1 MQQEADFM
9 SENERTTNEKL
20 VHAYNTMMERVKH
33 AIEEA
38 GEEASPK
45 IAELVSKAQ
54 KKAIELGELTGD
66 EAIKIGD
73 YLKRDLD
80 AAADYLASEETD
92 ELIEWLKFDIELIE
106 DRLLEMFLSV
116 ADKTKVELL
125 ALEER
130 AAHADEYHTG
140 EITGPGTLVCTAC
153 GEHIHFHQAGH
164 IPPCPKCHATVYKRS
179 QSE

>member
-1 MQQEADFM
+1 M
-9 SENERTTNEKL
+9 SDNERSTNEKL
-20 VHAYNTMMERVKH
+20 VHAYNIMMERVKH

-38 GEEASPK
+38 GEEARPK
-45 IAELVSKAQ
+45 VSELVARAQ
-54 KKAIELGELTGD
+54 KKAIELGELSGE

-80 AAADYLASEETD
+80 AAADYLAGPD
-92 ELIEWLKFDIELIE
+92 AQELVDWLKFDIELIE

-116 ADKTKVELL
+116 ADQTKVELL

-153 GEHIHFHQAGH
+153 NEQLHFHQTGH
-164 IPPCPKCHATVYKRS
+164 IPPCPKCHATAYKRS
-179 QSE
+179 QSA

>member
-1 MQQEADFM
+1 M

-20 VHAYNTMMERVKH
+20 VHAYNNMMDRVKH

-38 GEEASPK
+38 GEETGPK
-45 IAELVSKAQ
+45 VSELVGKAE
-54 KKAIELGELTGD
+54 KKAVELGELSGE
-66 EAIKIGD
+66 EAIKIGE

-80 AAADYLASEETD
+80 AAADYLASEETQ
-92 ELIEWLKFDIELIE
+92 ELIDWLKFDIELIE
-106 DRLLEMFLSV
+106 DRIFEAFLSV
-116 ADKTKVELL
+116 ADQTKVELM

-130 AAHADEYHTG
+130 AAHTDEYHTG

-153 GEHIHFHQAGH
+153 DEHIHFHQTGH

>member
-1 MQQEADFM
+1 MNDHQR
-9 SENERTTNEKL
+9 STNEKL
-20 VHAYNTMMERVKH
+20 VHAYNAMMERVKT

-38 GEEASPK
+38 GEGTSPK
-45 IAELVSKAQ
+45 VSELVARAQ
-54 KKAIELGELTGD
+54 KKAIELGEVSGD

-80 AAADYLASEETD
+80 AAADYLASEETE
-92 ELIEWLKFDIELIE
+92 ELINWLKFDIELIE

-116 ADKTKVELL
+116 ADQTKVELM

-130 AAHADEYHTG
+130 AAHADEYYTG
-140 EITGPGTLVCTAC
+140 EITGPGTLVCSAC
-153 GEHIHFHQAGH
+153 DEHIHFHKPGH

>member
-1 MQQEADFM
+1 M

-20 VHAYNTMMERVKH
+20 VHAYNVMMARVKT
-33 AIEEA
+33 AIEETEKGTIPA
-38 GEEASPK
+38 VS
-45 IAELVSKAQ
+45 ELVAKAQ
-54 KKAIELGELTGD
+54 KKAVELEELSGE

-80 AAADYLASEETD
+80 AAADYLASEETQ
-92 ELIEWLKFDIELIE
+92 ELIDWLKFDIELIE
-106 DRLLEMFLSV
+106 ERMLEAFLSV
-116 ADKTKVELL
+116 ADQTKVELL

-140 EITGPGTLVCTAC
+140 EITGPGTLVCAAC
-153 GEHIHFHQAGH
+153 DKHIHFHQTGH

>member
-1 MQQEADFM
+1 M

-20 VHAYNTMMERVKH
+20 VHAYNVMMERVKA
-33 AIEEA
+33 AIDETSEEA
-38 GEEASPK
+38 GPK
-45 IAELVSKAQ
+45 VAELVGKAQ
-54 KKAIELGELTGD
+54 KKAIELGELSAD
-66 EAIKIGD
+66 EAVKIGD

-80 AAADYLASEETD
+80 AAADYLASEETE

-116 ADKTKVELL
+116 ADQTKVELL

-140 EITGPGTLVCTAC
+140 EVTGPGTLACTAC
-153 GEHIHFHQAGH
+153 GKHIHFHKAGH
-164 IPPCPKCHATVYKRS
+164 IPPCPKCHATTYKRS
-179 QSE
+179 

>member
-1 MQQEADFM
+1 MVGYQNTRM
-9 SENERTTNEKL
+9 SENDRSTNEKL
-20 VHAYNTMMERVKH
+20 VHAYNVMMERVKH

-38 GEEASPK
+38 GEGASPK
-45 IAELVSKAQ
+45 VAELVSKAQ
-54 KKAIELGELTGD
+54 KKAVELGELSGE

-80 AAADYLASEETD
+80 AAADYLAGPD
-92 ELIEWLKFDIELIE
+92 AQELVDWLKFDIELIE

-116 ADKTKVELL
+116 ADQTKVELL
-125 ALEER
+125 ALEAR

-153 GEHIHFHQAGH
+153 GEHIHFHQ
-164 IPPCPKCHATVYKRS
+164 TKRS
-179 QSE
+179 QPE

>member
-1 MQQEADFM
+1 M
-9 SENERTTNEKL
+9 SDNDRSTNEKL

-38 GEEASPK
+38 GEETRPK
-45 IAELVSKAQ
+45 VAELVSKAQ
-54 KKAIELGELTGD
+54 KKAIELGEVTGE

-80 AAADYLASEETD
+80 AAADYLASEETQ
-92 ELIEWLKFDIELIE
+92 ELIDWLKFDIELIE
-106 DRLLEMFLSV
+106 DRLLEAFLSV
-116 ADKTKVELL
+116 ADQTKVELL
-125 ALEER
+125 ALEAR
-130 AAHADEYHTG
+130 AAHADDYHTG
-140 EITGPGTLVCTAC
+140 EITGPGTLACTTC
-153 GEHIHFHQAGH
+153 GKQINFHKIGH